1 MAASINI
8 DEAEAKICQKMSI
21 PCLRPNQR
29 TAIEEIIDKKDV
41 FVGTKTGSGKSL
53 TYEYIP
59 VLFPESCVI
68 IISPLISIMSEQCKK
83 LTALGFTASY
93 IGRDSCLSE
102 IDSILRCEMDFI
114 YASPEQLVGEMK
126 WRDMLKSEV
135 YQRRLKAILVDE
147 ALTVLQW

>member
-1 MAASINI
+1 MSK
-8 DEAEAKICQKMSI
+8 DEHSMFKTQSEDS
-21 PCLRPNQR
+21 NHS
-29 TAIEEIIDKKDV
+29 IIDKKDV

-53 TYEYIP
+53 TYECIP

-68 IISPLISIMSEQCKK
+68 IISPLISIMSEQCKT

-93 IGRDSCLSE
+93 IGRDSSE

-135 YQRRLKAILVDE
+135 Y
-147 ALTVLQW
+147 